1 MQNDK
6 FRSAPLTLLLSERAQ
21 QEFGERIGKTLQG
34 VPYRLMDLNAP
45 KDAMGNFNV
54 DIAFLSRDVTAD
66 SGKQKLASSLVR
78 FYEMIERSPS
88 LQWLQTHAAG
98 ADRPI
103 YGQMRQRGVS
113 VTTASGANAVPV
125 AQMAVTGMLLL
136 ARRFPELLDAQRRK
150 AWEPL
155 LNQRA
160 PRDLAGQTAVVV
172 GLGPIGLEI
181 ARLLK
186 ALNMKVVGVRRSRSP
201 CLSVDETVPFEG
213 LTAMLPK
220 ADWVFL
226 ACPLTDQ
233 TRGLLNRETLN
244 LLSKEAGVINVSRG
258 EVIVEADLIE
268 ALQVGQIGKAYLDVL
283 VNEPLD
289 TSSAL
294 WDMPNVIISPHTAG
308 HTLGHYAAV
317 GDIFLNNLECWRG
330 GMPLINAID

>member
-1 MQNDK
+1 MQDDK
-6 FRSAPLTLLLSERAQ
+6 FRSAPLTLLLSEQAQ
-21 QEFGERIGKTLQG
+21 QEFGERIGETLQG
-34 VPYRLMDLNAP
+34 VPYRLVDLNAP
-45 KDAMGNFNV
+45 ADAEGNFNV

-66 SGKQKLASSLVR
+66 SGKQELASSLVR
-78 FYEMIERSPS
+78 FYEMIGRSSS

-136 ARRFPELLDAQRRK
+136 ARRFPELMDAQRRK

-155 LNQRA
+155 LGQRA
-160 PRDLAGQTAVVV
+160 PRDLAGQTAIVV

-186 ALNMKVVGVRRSRSP
+186 AFNVKVIGVRRSSAP
-201 CLSVDETVPFEG
+201 CSSVDETVPFDD
-213 LTAMLPK
+213 LTAALPK

-226 ACPLTDQ
+226 ACPLTDE
-233 TRGLLNRETLN
+233 TRGLLNRETLS
-244 LLSKEAGVINVSRG
+244 LLPKEAGVINVSRG
-258 EVIVEADLIE
+258 DVIVEADLIE
-268 ALQVGQIGKAYLDVL
+268 ALQAGTIGRAYLDVL
-283 VNEPLD
+283 VHEPLD
-289 TSSAL
+289 TSSPL

-317 GDIFLNNLECWRG
+317 GEIFLDNLARWRDG
-330 GMPLINAID
+330 KPLLNAVG